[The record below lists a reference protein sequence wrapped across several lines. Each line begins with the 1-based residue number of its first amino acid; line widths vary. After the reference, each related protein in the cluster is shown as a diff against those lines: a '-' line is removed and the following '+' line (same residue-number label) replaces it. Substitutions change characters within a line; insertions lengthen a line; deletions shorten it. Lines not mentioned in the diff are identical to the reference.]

1 MNQDKK
7 NEVIDYSK
15 FFERKKEKKVEGHEK
30 RKRFS
35 FGSFIDSF
43 KDFWAETDKKTKI
56 ELTILLVIVAS
67 IIGILIFYVFQA
79 KPKIPQYSQPAE
91 EQFIPGEEEFE

>member
-1 MNQDKK
+1 MNQNKK

-56 ELTILLVIVAS
+56 EMIVFLVVVMINL
-67 IIGILIFYVFQA
+67 GILIFYFLGKTQTFGSFSY
-79 KPKIPQYSQPAE
+79 PPSQRVDFLPSE
-91 EQFIPGEEEFE
+91 GK

>member
-35 FGSFIDSF
+35 FGAFIDSF

-56 ELTILLVIVAS
+56 EMIVFLVVIVS
-67 IIGILIFYVFQA
+67 IIAVLVFYLIQL
-79 KPKIPQYSQPAE
+79 KIGGPEGPLYAPPAE
-91 EQFIPGEEEFE
+91 

>member
-56 ELTILLVIVAS
+56 ELVVFLVVVMITL
-67 IIGILIFYVFQA
+67 GILIFYFLGKAQTFGSFSY
-79 KPKIPQYSQPAE
+79 PPSQRVDFLPSE
-91 EQFIPGEEEFE
+91 GK

>member
-1 MNQDKK
+1 MNQNKK

-56 ELTILLVIVAS
+56 EMIVFLVVV
-67 IIGILIFYVFQA
+67 IITLGILIFYFLGKAQTFESSSY
-79 KPKIPQYSQPAE
+79 PPSQRVDFLPYE
-91 EQFIPGEEEFE
+91 K

>member
-35 FGSFIDSF
+35 FGAFIDSF

-56 ELTILLVIVAS
+56 ELVVFLVVVMITL
-67 IIGILIFYVFQA
+67 GILIFYFLGKAQIFESSLY
-79 KPKIPQYSQPAE
+79 PPSQRVDFLP
-91 EQFIPGEEEFE
+91 

>member
-56 ELTILLVIVAS
+56 EMIVFLVVV
-67 IIGILIFYVFQA
+67 IITLGILIFYFLG
-79 KPKIPQYSQPAE
+79 KTKISEPSLYLPSQRVDFSPSE
-91 EQFIPGEEEFE
+91 GK

>member
-1 MNQDKK
+1 MNQNKK

-56 ELTILLVIVAS
+56 EMIVFLIVIVAVV
-67 IIGILIFYVFQA
+67 GVLVFYFLQPTFSEVL
-79 KPKIPQYSQPAE
+79 PSPLPAE
-91 EQFIPGEEEFE
+91 Y

>member
-56 ELTILLVIVAS
+56 EMIVFLVVVMITL
-67 IIGILIFYVFQA
+67 GILIFYFSQA
-79 KPKIPQYSQPAE
+79 KPKIPQYLQPAE

>member
-56 ELTILLVIVAS
+56 EMIVFLVVV
-67 IIGILIFYVFQA
+67 IITLGILIFYFLGKAQTFESSSY
-79 KPKIPQYSQPAE
+79 PPSQRVDFLPYE
-91 EQFIPGEEEFE
+91 K